1 MFTRRAVC
9 ILSLLLG
16 LVFLNSCATKKYV
29 KQEVTATQADLTKK
43 IDQEASRRAD
53 LGNQVQELATLNK
66 RNSGRIDTVEGN
78 LDSAV
83 KTLNPKI
90 DEAQKT
96 GTEAG
101 QTANTALNNSKENA
115 TAILNRN
122 NYTVESTDAVYFK
135 SGSHALDDKAKA
147 TLEGVAKTV
156 AADRNLVVELQGYT
170 DSVGEAS
177 YNLGLSDLRVA
188 SVLRYLV
195 SNLKVEQHRV
205 SKLGLGEENPAD
217 SNKTRDGRAKNRR
230 VEIRV
235 LGVK

>member
-16 LVFLNSCATKKYV
+16 LVFLNACATKKFV
-29 KQEVTATQADLTKK
+29 KQEVAATQADLTKK
-43 IDQEASRRAD
+43 IDQEASRRSD

-78 LDSAV
+78 LDKAV
-83 KTLNPKI
+83 KTLDPKI
-90 DEAQKT
+90 DEAKKT
-96 GTEAG
+96 GVDAQ
-101 QTANTALNNSKENA
+101 QTANTALNNSKENT

-122 NYTVESTDAVYFK
+122 NYAVVSTDAVFFK

-147 TLEGVAKTV
+147 TLEGLAKTI
-156 AADRNLVVELQGYT
+156 AENKKLVLELQGYT
-170 DSVGEAS
+170 DSVGDANF
-177 YNLGLSDLRVA
+177 NLSLSDLRVE

-195 SNLKVEQHRV
+195 SNLKVDLYRV
-205 SKLGLGEENPAD
+205 SQLGLGEENPAD

-230 VEIRV
+230 VEVRV

>member
-16 LVFLNSCATKKYV
+16 LVFLNSCATKKFV
-29 KQEVTATQADLTKK
+29 KQEVAATQADLTNK
-43 IDQEASRRAD
+43 IDKEASQRAE

-66 RNSGRIDTVEGN
+66 RNSGRIDTVESN
-78 LDSAV
+78 LDGAV
-83 KTLNPKI
+83 KTINPKI
-90 DEAQKT
+90 DDAKKTGAEAQ
-96 GTEAG
+96 
-101 QTANTALNNSKENA
+101 QTANTALNNSNENT
-115 TAILNRN
+115 TAIRNRN
-122 NYTVESTDAVYFK
+122 NYTVTSTDAVYFK
-135 SGSHALDDKAKA
+135 SGSHSLDEKAKA

-156 AADRNLVVELQGYT
+156 AADKNLLLELQGYT
-170 DSVGEAS
+170 DSVGDAN
-177 YNLGLSDLRVA
+177 YNLRLSDLRVT

-195 SNLKVEQHRV
+195 SNLKVDQYRV
-205 SKLGLGEENPAD
+205 STLGLGQENPAD